1 MTVGAPARQGFDRG
15 LVAPM
20 ILGAILNPV
29 NSAMIAVALVP
40 IAMAFDATP
49 AETSWLVT
57 ALYIATAIG
66 QPLTGRLV
74 DAFGPRPLYLAGTGL
89 TGIAGLLGAF
99 APSLTVLILARVLLG
114 LGTCA
119 GYPAAMYLIRSES
132 ERTGQDSPGGI
143 LTALAVSGQ
152 TIAVVGPS
160 LGGFLVDFG
169 GWHTIFLVNVPL
181 SIACLVL
188 GTWKLPKV
196 PPLHRKAAQAV
207 VGKRFPLPL
216 LVTYA
221 RAVLT
226 YTVSYGFLYG
236 FTQWLEQGRGLSPS
250 IAGLILL
257 PVFGTAIVMSTLTGR
272 RKGVRGKLAV
282 GGVASMIACSLLL
295 LLGPDT
301 EIWVLVVVAV
311 VTGIPQG
318 LTNLALQNSLYH
330 QSNPARIGLSAGLL
344 RTFMYCGAM
353 IASGAN
359 GVFLSHGADTPGLHD
374 LAWFMLVV
382 AGLFLVVTVVDRS
395 LRGIGSPERKARV
408 PDNT

>member
-1 MTVGAPARQGFDRG
+1 MTVETPARQGFDRG
-15 LVAPM
+15 LIAPM

-74 DAFGPRPLYLAGTGL
+74 DAFGPRPLYLIGTGL
-89 TGIAGLLGAF
+89 TGIAGLIGTF
-99 APSLTVLILARVLLG
+99 APSLSVLIIARVLLG

-132 ERTGQDSPGGI
+132 VRTGQDSPGGI

-152 TIAVVGPS
+152 TIAVIGPS
-160 LGGFLVDFG
+160 LGGFLVEFG
-169 GWHTIFLVNVPL
+169 GWHTIFAVNVPL
-181 SIACLVL
+181 SVACLIL
-188 GTWKLPKV
+188 GTWKLPRVAPIEK
-196 PPLHRKAAQAV
+196 KTTEV
-207 VGKRFPLPL
+207 VAGKRFPFPL

-257 PVFGTAIVMSTLTGR
+257 PIFGTAIVMSTLTGR
-272 RKGVRGKLAV
+272 RKGVWSKLIAGSIALV
-282 GGVASMIACSLLL
+282 IACSLLQL
-295 LLGPDT
+295 LRPDSA
-301 EIWVLVVVAV
+301 IWLLVLVAMVMGV
-311 VTGIPQG
+311 PQG
-318 LTNLALQNSLYH
+318 LNNLALQNSLYH
-330 QSNPARIGLSAGLL
+330 QANPARMGLSAGLL

-353 IASGAN
+353 LASGAN
-359 GVFLSHGADTPGLHD
+359 GIFLSDGATTAGMHN
-374 LAWFMLVV
+374 LAWFMLIVSV
-382 AGLFLVVTVVDRS
+382 LFMAVTITDRS
-395 LRGIGSPERKARV
+395 LRAIGSPDKA
-408 PDNT
+408 PS